1 MLDGYAPR
9 FEGMLESPADG
20 LGVWAAADG
29 ALTAVTLPS
38 NATIKPFL
46 RLAEGDFGA
55 RVLAPG
61 HALLAVN
68 GAWTRSVD
76 VGQLWEGGLRARA
89 AKLIDD
95 DDAWTT
101 LFCWEDARTPRGGTG
116 LLVREWPGGWR
127 LYATSAEGEDAAEG
141 GAAAGARLLLEGA
154 ARPARGAAVAA
165 LDAAA
170 AEARAARKGGGGGGW
185 WGGL

>member
-29 ALTAVTLPS
+29 ALTAVTLPN

-61 HALLAVN
+61 HALVAVN
-68 GAWTRSVD
+68 GAWTRSAD
-76 VGQLWEGGLRARA
+76 VGQLWEAKLRARA

-101 LFCWEDARTPRGGTG
+101 LYCWEDARTPRGGTG

-127 LYATSAEGEDAAEG
+127 LYATSADEDDGG
-141 GAAAGARLLLEGA
+141 GAAAGARLLLDGA

-170 AEARAARKGGGGGGW
+170 AEARAARKSGGGGGW